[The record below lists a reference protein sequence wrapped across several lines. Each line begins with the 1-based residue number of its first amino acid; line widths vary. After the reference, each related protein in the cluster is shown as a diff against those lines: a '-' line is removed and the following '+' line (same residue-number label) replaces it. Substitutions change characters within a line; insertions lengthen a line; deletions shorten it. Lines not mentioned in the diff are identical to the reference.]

1 MPLLQLLHDR
11 GDAIVEDAF
20 HAMERS
26 HLKSY
31 EHSGM
36 DRAHAR
42 LRDLYRL
49 AVDAIAERK
58 LGPIVKHAETI
69 ATERFAAGFDL
80 WEVQTAFNVLE
91 EAIWTR
97 IIKELP
103 PEQYAESLG
112 LVGTV
117 LGAGK
122 DALARAYV
130 SLASKSKSP
139 TLNLQSLFSGSVGA

>member
-1 MPLLQLLHDR
+1 MPLLQLLHER
-11 GDAIVEDAF
+11 GEAIVDEAF
-20 HAMERS
+20 QAMVRS

-31 EHSGM
+31 EQAGM
-36 DRAHAR
+36 EQTRAR
-42 LRDLYRL
+42 LHDLYRL
-49 AVDAIAERK
+49 SVDAIAERK
-58 LGPIVKHAETI
+58 LGPLLRHAERV
-69 ATERFAAGFDL
+69 ASERFAAGFDL

-97 IIKELP
+97 VIKELP
-103 PEQYAESLG
+103 PEQYAEALG

-130 SLASKSKSP
+130 TLASKTKSP
-139 TLNLQSLFSGSVGA
+139 TLNLQSLFSGSVGT